1 MDSLVKTQNARFE
14 LNRNR
19 GRRDRSQTMTQTF
32 RKILC
37 PLDFDESSMAALEVA
52 CKVAAQNDASLYI
65 MHVVAMPPHAS
76 EMPPEALKPNPVWER
91 DAKLKLDH
99 LAGERIPRGIRWQT
113 LTRTGFAAAEIV
125 AAAKDSNVD
134 LIVMATHGRSRS
146 ALAHFFLG
154 SVAERVV
161 RSSICAVLVVPPT

>member
-1 MDSLVKTQNARFE
+1 
-14 LNRNR
+14 
-19 GRRDRSQTMTQTF
+19 MTQTF

-37 PLDFDESSMAALEVA
+37 PLDFDENSVAALEVA

-65 MHVVAMPPHAS
+65 MHVVAVPAHAT
-76 EMPPEALKPNPVWER
+76 EMPPEALKPYPVWER

-99 LAGERIPRGIRWQT
+99 LAVERISRGIRWET
-113 LTRTGFAAAEIV
+113 FTRSGFAAAEIT

-134 LIVMATHGRSRS
+134 LIVMATHGRDRS
-146 ALAHFFLG
+146 ALEHLFLG

-161 RSSICAVLVVPPT
+161 RNSVCPVLVVPISSFKAV